1 MSDVHPAR
9 PGRPRVPGRH
19 LAAGLLVLACVAVAV
34 ALQVAFPPGLVA
46 LLPSPDMHE
55 LHPDFDTFRASAVA
69 LVQGG
74 DIYDTPAKLRNLNPP
89 LLAVL
94 LTPFALLD
102 ALPAYRLFTVLTL
115 LLVVGA
121 VLVVARE
128 LRLTARVTTAVVL
141 VVLASSPLHGTL
153 LLGQIYG
160 LLLVGL
166 VAGWVAERRGHPL
179 LAAACYGVTV
189 ALKPSL
195 APLLLLPLALRRWR
209 PAAAGFGA
217 AAGASLL
224 GVLVAGPASG
234 LQWLRIGLTEPV
246 PDTADN
252 ASLPGLA
259 VRLGLPAAVGTLLG
273 LAVLAGTLAVLGR
286 WRRQVDP
293 AGTAPW
299 AVLAAGLL
307 MSPIAWHNYL
317 MLLWPGV
324 LLLLG
329 PRRPGDPA
337 QHPVPAGPGRGAA
350 RRGRDPGVVERA
362 VAGRGV
368 VGAPRPDGVLRR
380 AAGLLVGAA
389 LVVAHRAVAFGGPRV
404 GRAGGR
410 GRRPLRYA
418 AHGDGT
424 SR

>member
-1 MSDVHPAR
+1 M
-9 PGRPRVPGRH
+9 
-19 LAAGLLVLACVAVAV
+19 LACVAVAV

-179 LAAACYGVTV
+179 LAAA
-189 ALKPSL
+189 L
-195 APLLLLPLALRRWR
+195 LRRHR
-209 PAAAGFGA
+209 GA
-217 AAGASLL
+217 QA
-224 GVLVAGPASG
+224 VAGPAAAAPA
-234 LQWLRIGLTEPV
+234 RPAPV
-246 PDTADN
+246 
-252 ASLPGLA
+252 
-259 VRLGLPAAVGTLLG
+259 
-273 LAVLAGTLAVLGR
+273 
-286 WRRQVDP
+286 
-293 AGTAPW
+293 
-299 AVLAAGLL
+299 AAGRG
-307 MSPIAWHNYL
+307 
-317 MLLWPGV
+317 GV
-324 LLLLG
+324 RG
-329 PRRPGDPA
+329 G
-337 QHPVPAGPGRGAA
+337 GRGVAA
-350 RRGRDPGVVERA
+350 RR
-362 VAGRGV
+362 AGRGP
-368 VGAPRPDGVLRR
+368 GQR
-380 AAGLLVGAA
+380 AAVAA
-389 LVVAHRAVAFGGPRV
+389 DRPHRAGARHRRQRLAARPGRAARAAVRGRHAAGPRGARGHA
-404 GRAGGR
+404 GRAGPVAPRRSTPPAPRR
-410 GRRPLRYA
+410 GPCWRR
-418 AHGDGT
+418 GC
-424 SR
+424 

>member
-1 MSDVHPAR
+1 
-9 PGRPRVPGRH
+9 
-19 LAAGLLVLACVAVAV
+19 
-34 ALQVAFPPGLVA
+34 
-46 LLPSPDMHE
+46 MHE

-209 PAAAGFGA
+209 PAAVGFGA
-217 AAGASLL
+217 AAGASLF
-224 GVLVAGPASG
+224 GVLVAGPASELSG
-234 LQWLRIGLTEPV
+234 CGS
-246 PDTADN
+246 
-252 ASLPGLA
+252 ASPS
-259 VRLGLPAAVGTLLG
+259 RCPTPPTTPRCPAWPCGSDYRPRSGRCWASRCSR
-273 LAVLAGTLAVLGR
+273 ARWPCWAG
-286 WRRQVDP
+286 
-293 AGTAPW
+293 
-299 AVLAAGLL
+299 
-307 MSPIAWHNYL
+307 
-317 MLLWPGV
+317 
-324 LLLLG
+324 
-329 PRRPGDPA
+329 
-337 QHPVPAGPGRGAA
+337 GAA
-350 RRGRDPGVVERA
+350 RSTPP
-362 VAGRGV
+362 
-368 VGAPRPDGVLRR
+368 APRRGPCWRR
-380 AAGLLVGAA
+380 GC
-389 LVVAHRAVAFGGPRV
+389 
-404 GRAGGR
+404 
-410 GRRPLRYA
+410 
-418 AHGDGT
+418 
-424 SR
+424 